1 MCHIPVFAN
10 TPRDLCY
17 DPCLAAFRSPM
28 FILADCEGEGREG
41 GGGGGEKEGGGGG
54 GDILAK
60 KLDPSN

>member
-1 MCHIPVFAN
+1 MSHNTVFAD
-10 TPRDLCY
+10 TPIDLCY

-28 FILADCEGEGREG
+28 FILADCEGEEGEEEEKGRG
-41 GGGGGEKEGGGGG
+41 GGTGD